1 MENKQSLIEKAASW
15 LVAALKSNKLPF
27 LSAVVFGL
35 LAHMYAFTNKL
46 LNADEISALF
56 SKGATV
62 KSGRWGL
69 ALTSYIFPDVSMPW
83 IYGIISLLLLAC
95 AVCLIIRIFKIRSPA
110 LQLVLSAAVIC
121 FPAVLGNFCF
131 MFTSAPY
138 ALAIFMAVLAVFLF
152 RRGGKLRGVSGVIL
166 MALSLGIYQ
175 AYISLAASFLVLIL
189 MQMLL
194 EGSDAKEVL
203 KKGVVYFLLLVA
215 ALGLYYLITF
225 IVDLVGGQG
234 YQEYEFMSGGG
245 IAARLSRA
253 YTSFV
258 RIFSDGYFGFVNSP
272 LSVAAHLVIMLL
284 AVGCITAGMIKGK
297 NLRNTGLMLFLLLIF
312 PLSMNCMYLI
322 ASVDIIHTLVLFSF
336 ISVYVMAAIVLDR
349 AQGSALFLRD
359 VTSVALA
366 LIVAGNVFYCNK
378 VYLKMSL
385 QYENAYAFYNTLMAQ
400 IMDTPGFDS
409 DTVIDFVGSDA
420 WGVKKFDEIDTEKL
434 TGPNDDLVNIYT
446 RVDFMK
452 YYMGIDLYSYREDTI
467 YADWYDEMP
476 SYPDPGSIMMRPEEN
491 RIIIKL
497 Q

>member
-1 MENKQSLIEKAASW
+1 MENKRSLIEKAASW
-15 LVAALKSNKLPF
+15 LVTALKSNKLPF

-95 AVCLIIRIFKIRSPA
+95 AICLIIRIFKIRRPA

-215 ALGLYYLITF
+215 ALVLYYLVTF

-245 IAARLSRA
+245 IAASLVRA

-258 RIFSDGYFGFVNSP
+258 RTFTDGYFGFVNSP
-272 LSVAAHLVIMLL
+272 LSVVAHLVIMLQ
-284 AVGCITAGMIKGK
+284 AVGCITAGMIKRR
-297 NLRNTGLMLFLLLIF
+297 NLGNTGLMLFLLLIF

-336 ISVYVMAAIVLDR
+336 ISVYVLSAIVLDR
-349 AQGSALFLRD
+349 VEGRAFLLRD
-359 VTSVALA
+359 AGCVALA
-366 LIVAGNVFYCNK
+366 LIVAGNIFYCNK
-378 VYLKMSL
+378 VYLKMAL

-400 IMDTPGFDS
+400 IMDTPGFNS

-420 WGVKKFDEIDTEKL
+420 WGVKKFDEIDTGKL